1 MGGRKRRAVDPQPV
15 EYLQLF
21 DPELRRFRG
30 TILSRITLFHEERCK
45 GDVSFLQRAS
55 LTRTD
60 TGFAPL
66 YLCGVLLFV
75 EQKSKFFLLIN
86 HSKYSVEIS
95 KDTGFYRFDH
105 FANWESFLP
114 VPISTTFFGRFD
126 AVQSLHE
133 RKAGQHVSKFLFN
146 SESLSLQVSI
156 SIPVRRIFRHTFM
169 KLREIRI
176 RSIASCSSRDEFTL
190 RLRNEIMEEEGETG
204 REGPGNKESFTFFH
218 FPRRIKGEEPW
229 KEGKGRRR
237 QKRNIVGKWKGIET
251 LHARSPPPV
260 SSEAE

>member
-114 VPISTTFFGRFD
+114 VPFRRHFSVDSTLCNLSPNGKLDNTFPSFFSTVSRC
-126 AVQSLHE
+126 L
-133 RKAGQHVSKFLFN
+133 SKF
-146 SESLSLQVSI
+146 
-156 SIPVRRIFRHTFM
+156 P
-169 KLREIRI
+169 
-176 RSIASCSSRDEFTL
+176 
-190 RLRNEIMEEEGETG
+190 
-204 REGPGNKESFTFFH
+204 
-218 FPRRIKGEEPW
+218 FPFP
-229 KEGKGRRR
+229 
-237 QKRNIVGKWKGIET
+237 
-251 LHARSPPPV
+251 
-260 SSEAE
+260 

>member
-1 MGGRKRRAVDPQPV
+1 M

-95 KDTGFYRFDH
+95 KDTGFYRSHH

-133 RKAGQHVSKFLFN
+133 LDSTFPSFFSTVSRCLSKF
-146 SESLSLQVSI
+146 
-156 SIPVRRIFRHTFM
+156 P
-169 KLREIRI
+169 
-176 RSIASCSSRDEFTL
+176 
-190 RLRNEIMEEEGETG
+190 
-204 REGPGNKESFTFFH
+204 
-218 FPRRIKGEEPW
+218 FPFP
-229 KEGKGRRR
+229 
-237 QKRNIVGKWKGIET
+237 
-251 LHARSPPPV
+251 
-260 SSEAE
+260 

>member
-1 MGGRKRRAVDPQPV
+1 MGGRKRRAVNPQPV

-95 KDTGFYRFDH
+95 KD
-105 FANWESFLP
+105 SI
-114 VPISTTFFGRFD
+114 VSTTLRIGKVSSPSPFRRHFSVD
-126 AVQSLHE
+126 STVQSLHE
-133 RKAGQHVSKFLFN
+133 RKTGQHVSKFLFN

-190 RLRNEIMEEEGETG
+190 RLRNEIMEK
-204 REGPGNKESFTFFH
+204 REKWAERGPEIKNPLLFFI
-218 FPRRIKGEEPW
+218 F
-229 KEGKGRRR
+229 
-237 QKRNIVGKWKGIET
+237 
-251 LHARSPPPV
+251 HA
-260 SSEAE
+260 A

>member
-95 KDTGFYRFDH
+95 KDTDSIVPTTLRIGKVSSPSPFRRH
-105 FANWESFLP
+105 FSVDSTLCNLSTNGKLDNTFPSFF
-114 VPISTTFFGRFD
+114 STVSRC
-126 AVQSLHE
+126 L
-133 RKAGQHVSKFLFN
+133 SKF
-146 SESLSLQVSI
+146 
-156 SIPVRRIFRHTFM
+156 P
-169 KLREIRI
+169 
-176 RSIASCSSRDEFTL
+176 
-190 RLRNEIMEEEGETG
+190 
-204 REGPGNKESFTFFH
+204 
-218 FPRRIKGEEPW
+218 FPFP
-229 KEGKGRRR
+229 
-237 QKRNIVGKWKGIET
+237 
-251 LHARSPPPV
+251 
-260 SSEAE
+260 

>member
-1 MGGRKRRAVDPQPV
+1 MNPQPV

-95 KDTGFYRFDH
+95 KDTDSIVPTTLRIGKVSSPSPFRRH
-105 FANWESFLP
+105 FS
-114 VPISTTFFGRFD
+114 VDST
-126 AVQSLHE
+126 VQSLHE
-133 RKAGQHVSKFLFN
+133 RKTGQHVSKFLFN

-190 RLRNEIMEEEGETG
+190 RLRNEIMEK
-204 REGPGNKESFTFFH
+204 REKRAERGPEIKNPLLFFI
-218 FPRRIKGEEPW
+218 F
-229 KEGKGRRR
+229 
-237 QKRNIVGKWKGIET
+237 
-251 LHARSPPPV
+251 HA
-260 SSEAE
+260 A